1 MAYITNGQKQYD
13 ALNERYGCKEKN
25 IKKFFHS
32 AHKLEEDGRSIGLR
46 ICNEA
51 GFDGERHQKMF
62 EKRFNK
68 FLENNFEDL
77 QKAKSEFILNW
88 DPRGYCIKI
97 EAYDIPKT
105 DIYMDWG
112 RSGILIP
119 TDIEINGIVH
129 RDSEKI
135 CNDRFVW

>member
-1 MAYITNGQKQYD
+1 MDITNGQKQYN

-25 IKKFFHS
+25 IKKFFIK
-32 AHKLEEDGRSIGLR
+32 AHKLEEEGRNIGLR

-51 GFDGERHQKMF
+51 DFDGERHQKMF
-62 EKRFNK
+62 KKRFNK
-68 FLENNFEDL
+68 FLEDNFENL
-77 QKAKSEFILNW
+77 QKAKSEFVLNW

-97 EAYDIPKT
+97 EADDIPKT
-105 DIYMDWG
+105 NIYMDYG
-112 RSGILIP
+112 RNGILIP

-135 CNDRFVW
+135 CNDKFVW